1 MPNSGGACPHV
12 NVPTRISKG
21 NNDFQFSLA
30 GRTESMSIA
39 ESGAQSTWNDRDKV

>member
-1 MPNSGGACPHV
+1 MPNSGRCVPACSCAD
-12 NVPTRISKG
+12 RISKG

-39 ESGAQSTWNDRDKV
+39 ESSAQSTWNDRDKV